1 MWPSTWLVSGDT
13 SCCCSQVRMFLRSYL
28 QRLVKTIEEPLWAL
42 WQAKGRIVR
51 VTVGSDNGIF
61 HELTLERHVAQ
72 LDCKNG
78 Y

>member
-1 MWPSTWLVSGDT
+1 
-13 SCCCSQVRMFLRSYL
+13 MFLRSYL
-28 QRLVKTIEEPLWAL
+28 QRLVKTIEEPLW
-42 WQAKGRIVR
+42 QAKGRIVR
-51 VTVGSDNGIF
+51 VAVGSDDGIF

>member
-1 MWPSTWLVSGDT
+1 
-13 SCCCSQVRMFLRSYL
+13 MFLRSYL

-42 WQAKGRIVR
+42 WHAKGRIVR

-72 LDCKNG
+72 LNCKNE